1 MFEIENKFEVI
12 ASSKYHIVLENDSKY
27 NLVSENTPPSIAA
40 GSIYLVSVTYDMNIS
55 KKEISDNTGISI
67 VTIQKIV
74 KIISELEK

>member
-1 MFEIENKFEVI
+1 MEFRWKIIDKYKIELLFCI
-12 ASSKYHIVLENDSKY
+12 PSSLSSSFIYYYIILND
-27 NLVSENTPPSIAA
+27 L
-40 GSIYLVSVTYDMNIS
+40 DIS